1 MGIDY
6 NNVIVTDGL
15 VLYLDGANRRSYSGS
30 GNTWYN
36 LISGAIGGTMVGVG
50 YSTLNG
56 GYFNF
61 TGAQYM
67 TFANTPAVG
76 QSTLSSTVEI
86 ISYRATYDFGVMFGG
101 GGEATNQSY
110 WFGHRSASD
119 NFMMAYFGN
128 DSDTATPTVNA
139 AWNQYVALYDNSIGR
154 RATFFNGSILKN
166 EATSV
171 PNTTNSSYYLGAF
184 RESAAG
190 AAAYQ
195 YIGRIASLKIYNR
208 VLTAQEIL
216 QNYNATKS
224 RYV

>member
-15 VLYLDGANRRSYSGS
+15 SVYLDAANTRSYSGS

-56 GYFNF
+56 GYFTF
-61 TGAQYM
+61 AGAQYM

-86 ISYRATYDFGVMFGG
+86 ISYRTTFDFGVMFGG
-101 GGEATNQSY
+101 GGYSQNQSY
-110 WFGHRSASD
+110 WFGHRNATD
-119 NFMMAYFGN
+119 NFMMAYFAN
-128 DSDTATPTVNA
+128 DSDTITPTVNA
-139 AWNQYVALYDNSIGR
+139 AWNQYVAVYDNSIGR
-154 RATFFNGSILKN
+154 RATYYNGRILKN
-166 EATSV
+166 EASAV
-171 PNTTNSSYYLGAF
+171 SNTTNSSYYLGAF

-195 YIGRIASLKIYNR
+195 YNGRIASFKIYNR
-208 VLTAQEIL
+208 VLSDSEIL
-216 QNYNATKS
+216 QNYNAMKA
-224 RYV
+224 RYR